1 MRLWIA
7 LAAAVLLFGCATGAP
22 PPVEPRADARA
33 DARADEYRAEID
45 RLNARLA
52 AEVAERQRLLR
63 AAARREEVLRR
74 QLEAMKSIERGI
86 LEREERARTETR

>member
-1 MRLWIA
+1 MRRWIA
-7 LAAAVLLFGCATGAP
+7 LAAAVLLAGCAAVAP
-22 PPVEPRADARA
+22 PVDTRAE
-33 DARADEYRAEID
+33 ARADECRAEID
-45 RLNARLA
+45 RLNAQLA
-52 AEVAERQRLLR
+52 AEVAERQRLTR

>member
-1 MRLWIA
+1 MMRLVLLLVF
-7 LAAAVLLFGCATGAP
+7 LAAGCAGGLPANHAP
-22 PPVEPRADARA
+22 AASRAPVAPI
-33 DARADEYRAEID
+33 DECRAEID

-63 AAARREEVLRR
+63 AAGKREETLKR

-86 LEREERARTETR
+86 LEREERVRTETR